1 MTGYEGTLALAI
13 KAISAAGQFE
23 GMLSTYGHE
32 DLGGD
37 VIEGGAFTAS
47 LQARG
52 GRVRI
57 LMDHD
62 TTKRAGTG
70 FVTET
75 PDGLHCPNMAK
86 TDSVG

>member
-1 MTGYEGTLALAI
+1 LTEAIDMTGYEGTLALAI
-13 KAISAAGQFE
+13 KAISEAGQFE

-37 VIEGGAFTAS
+37 VIERGAFTTS

-62 TTKRAGTG
+62 VTRRAGTG
-70 FVTET
+70 Y
-75 PDGLHCPNMAK
+75 MAQ
-86 TDSVG
+86 